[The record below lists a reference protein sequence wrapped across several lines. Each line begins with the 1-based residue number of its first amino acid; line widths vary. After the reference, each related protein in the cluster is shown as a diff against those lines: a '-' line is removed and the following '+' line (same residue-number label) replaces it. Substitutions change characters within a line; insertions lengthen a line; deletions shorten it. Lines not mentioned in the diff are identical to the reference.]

1 MAFAAVLASSLI
13 GCGGSGA
20 SVASASGSGVL
31 VSYAENGSV
40 SASQIQST
48 FITNTAAL
56 GGYYGVAPY
65 GSFPVANS
73 GINTYSIVYTTTALH
88 GGGTTVSG
96 IVAIPTSGAPNG
108 LVIYT
113 HGTSIGRLQCPS
125 SGCIPGPAAAY
136 PEAVLACAGFATGGY
151 AVAMPDFVGMGIS
164 PGVQTMHVSTYNAVV
179 VHDIIGPARALAKKL
194 GITVGPN
201 LFVSGYSE
209 GGTDAMGTM
218 RYLQSIGVKVT
229 RAAPMSGG
237 YDPLGAQIAHQL
249 VPQSN
254 TDTAIVD
261 GTVYPLYLQP
271 PTSISL
277 MIYTLGSN
285 YPNTGISLGNYYKKI
300 FAEGVGNGLDGSE
313 TTETAFKRCSVAAEA
328 SGYLPDASGNYNM
341 SDIMI
346 PAKFAAIQ
354 NSDMSDPFVAQ
365 IAKDDQHN
373 WPDHIP
379 TYLIALQQ
387 DTVASPLNTT
397 HAITSMRELGIT
409 SASLNYYMINVP
421 RVGDDPYPQSHLNNE
436 AGQVI
441 LARRFF
447 DGGFSAVPTLPDP

>member
-1 MAFAAVLASSLI
+1 
-13 GCGGSGA
+13 
-20 SVASASGSGVL
+20 
-31 VSYAENGSV
+31 
-40 SASQIQST
+40 
-48 FITNTAAL
+48 
-56 GGYYGVAPY
+56 
-65 GSFPVANS
+65 
-73 GINTYSIVYTTTALH
+73 
-88 GGGTTVSG
+88 
-96 IVAIPTSGAPNG
+96 
-108 LVIYT
+108 
-113 HGTSIGRLQCPS
+113 
-125 SGCIPGPAAAY
+125 
-136 PEAVLACAGFATGGY
+136 
-151 AVAMPDFVGMGIS
+151 
-164 PGVQTMHVSTYNAVV
+164 
-179 VHDIIGPARALAKKL
+179 
-194 GITVGPN
+194 
-201 LFVSGYSE
+201 
-209 GGTDAMGTM
+209 
-218 RYLQSIGVKVT
+218 
-229 RAAPMSGG
+229 
-237 YDPLGAQIAHQL
+237 
-249 VPQSN
+249 
-254 TDTAIVD
+254 
-261 GTVYPLYLQP
+261 
-271 PTSISL
+271 